1 MVMSCDK
8 SCLGDTSRLSGT
20 EFVAYED
27 DVMQHFVCRRDS
39 WSPGGHNMSR
49 CDLSCLGPAIYCV
62 PTYARFI
69 LRLAFI
75 KNKCVFVDT
84 VNSLRNLWLVL
95 IKHIFFTTK
104 TLLFL
109 KSLPTII
116 VTANRSVLGR
126 YIEWWHH
133 GGIDP
138 LPVIFNLFHYL

>member
-1 MVMSCDK
+1 
-8 SCLGDTSRLSGT
+8 
-20 EFVAYED
+20 
-27 DVMQHFVCRRDS
+27 
-39 WSPGGHNMSR
+39 MSR
-49 CDLSCLGPAIYCV
+49 CDLSCLGLAIYCV

-95 IKHIFFTTK
+95 IKHIFLRRKHSCF
-104 TLLFL
+104 

-116 VTANRSVLGR
+116 VTANHSVLGR
-126 YIEWWHH
+126 YIDWWHH

-138 LPVIFNLFHYL
+138 LPVIFNLVHYL